1 MQERVQGEM
10 SDASEM
16 IFRTIKCFSNDGK
29 LDVNELDQIVE
40 IARADGVV
48 DDEEKKVLKN
58 IIYNL
63 TSKDLTPEMWTRVEE
78 LVAHYD
84 LDE

>member
-1 MQERVQGEM
+1 M
-10 SDASEM
+10 SDASKM
-16 IFRTIKCFSNDGK
+16 IFRSIECFSNDGI
-29 LDVNELDQIVE
+29 LDVNELDQIVR

-48 DDEEKKVLKN
+48 DDEERKVLKN

-63 TSKDLTPEMWTRVEE
+63 TSKDLTPEMWTRVEQ
-78 LVAHYD
+78 LVVQYA

>member
-1 MQERVQGEM
+1 M
-10 SDASEM
+10 SDAPKM
-16 IFRTIKCFSNDGK
+16 IFRSIECFSNDGI
-29 LDVNELDQIVE
+29 LDVNELDQIVR

-48 DDEEKKVLKN
+48 DDEERKVLKN

-63 TSKDLTPEMWTRVEE
+63 TSKDLTPEMWTRVEQ
-78 LVAHYD
+78 LVVQYA

>member
-1 MQERVQGEM
+1 M

-16 IFRTIKCFSNDGK
+16 IFRTVKCFTNDGR
-29 LDVNELDQIVE
+29 LDVGELDQIVK
-40 IARADGVV
+40 IALADGVV

-63 TSKDLTPEMWTRVEE
+63 TSKDLTSEMWNRVEQ
-78 LVAHYD
+78 LVAHYR